1 MKRLMEDLSVSKEP
15 QFNLEYYAENPTKF
29 VQKETELQTR
39 IRPTERGTFKQF

>member
-1 MKRLMEDLSVSKEP
+1 MKKLMKDVSVSKEP

-39 IRPTERGTFKQF
+39 IRPTGGETSWKF